1 MVRSIFKYN
10 GGPKSDHATNVFKKV
25 KMFPHLNFFAKR
37 VESDYGII
45 RVTKAVDNNSRLN
58 FTSNVGGMSWRSA
71 TFFHL
76 FCLTEG

>member
-1 MVRSIFKYN
+1 
-10 GGPKSDHATNVFKKV
+10 
-25 KMFPHLNFFAKR
+25 MFPHLNFFAKR